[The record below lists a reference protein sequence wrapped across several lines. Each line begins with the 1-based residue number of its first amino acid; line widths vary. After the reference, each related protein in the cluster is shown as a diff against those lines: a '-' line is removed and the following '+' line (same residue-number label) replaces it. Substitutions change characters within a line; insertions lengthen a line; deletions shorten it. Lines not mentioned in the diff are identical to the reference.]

1 MAKAKPNTQPEAA
14 ALAQQESETDHIQ
27 VISALDD
34 KTDGGSPVALS
45 EYHSAHPDGWAYIAG
60 KTPVYVGLTPR
71 VNQLLREGVLIEVA
85 TEDGALPE

>member
-1 MAKAKPNTQPEAA
+1 MAKPKQSVQADAAVLAQPEAEA
-14 ALAQQESETDHIQ
+14 EHIQ

-34 KTDGGSPVALS
+34 RPDGGSPVALS
-45 EYHSAHPDGWAYIAG
+45 EYNPAHPDGWAYIAG

-71 VNQLLREGVLIEVA
+71 VNQLLREGTLIEVA

>member
-1 MAKAKPNTQPEAA
+1 MAKAKPNTQPEAP
-14 ALAQQESETDHIQ
+14 ALAQLEAEADHIQ

-34 KTDGGSPVALS
+34 KADGGSPVALS

-71 VNQLLREGVLIEVA
+71 VNQLLREGTLIEVA